1 MFSDKEKKLVLTII
15 TVDAILILSL
25 VLYSLF
31 ISEKFS
37 SEARVIVVED
47 EIEIEYLEAQN
58 EWFQNK
64 NSKNLWIC
72 S

>member
-58 EWFQNK
+58 E
-64 NSKNLWIC
+64 
-72 S
+72 